1 MDLGYT
7 VLAMS
12 QDEVARWLAVLRTSL
27 RMLGKTNREIEQ
39 KLGVSY
45 GYLSR
50 LFAGTLDLKV
60 EHVLDITAAMGL
72 HPAEFFHLLY
82 PQVPARSSEAA
93 TKLRS
98 ALQGFQ
104 PTASATAPE
113 PPRQQPSQEEIERMM
128 LTSLRK
134 LFAELGQGEK
144 GR

>member
-1 MDLGYT
+1 
-7 VLAMS
+7 MS

-60 EHVLDITAAMGL
+60 DHVLEITAAMGL

-93 TKLRS
+93 TRLRAS
-98 ALQGFQ
+98 LQGFQ
-104 PTASATAPE
+104 PPGATVEPAPE
-113 PPRQQPSQEEIERMM
+113 PPRQYQQPTQEEMERMM

-134 LFAELGQGEK
+134 LFAELGRSDKE
-144 GR
+144 R

>member
-1 MDLGYT
+1 
-7 VLAMS
+7 
-12 QDEVARWLAVLRTSL
+12 
-27 RMLGKTNREIEQ
+27 MLGKTNREIEQ

-60 EHVLDITAAMGL
+60 EHVLEITSAMGL

-93 TKLRS
+93 TRLRS

-104 PTASATAPE
+104 SVASTAAPE
-113 PPRQQPSQEEIERMM
+113 PSRQQPTQEEIERMM
-128 LTSLRK
+128 MTSLRK
-134 LFAELGQGEK
+134 LFAELGQSEK
-144 GR
+144 AK

>member
-1 MDLGYT
+1 
-7 VLAMS
+7 
-12 QDEVARWLAVLRTSL
+12 
-27 RMLGKTNREIEQ
+27 MLGKTNREIEQ

-60 EHVLDITAAMGL
+60 DHVLDITAAMGL

-82 PQVPARSSEAA
+82 PQAPARSSETA
-93 TKLRS
+93 TRLRA

-104 PTASATAPE
+104 PVGPEPGQE
-113 PPRQQPSQEEIERMM
+113 PPRQQPTQEEIEKMM

-134 LFAELGQGEK
+134 LFSELGQSDK
-144 GR
+144 GK

>member
-1 MDLGYT
+1 
-7 VLAMS
+7 
-12 QDEVARWLAVLRTSL
+12 
-27 RMLGKTNREIEQ
+27 MLGKTNREIEQ

-50 LFAGTLDLKV
+50 LFGGTLDLKV

-82 PQVPARSSEAA
+82 PQAPARSSEAA
-93 TKLRS
+93 TKLRA

-104 PTASATAPE
+104 PVNE
-113 PPRQQPSQEEIERMM
+113 PGQEPSRQQPTQEEIEKMM

-134 LFAELGQGEK
+134 LFSELGQSEK
-144 GR
+144 AK